1 MEESLAPAA
10 SVVEVARRHDVHPNL
25 LTVWRRQAR
34 AGAFVCEPEPPATE
48 RDDEIRFAAVAIAP
62 EQQGLTAPSGSCGA
76 IEIEFAGGA
85 RLRITG
91 TVDPMML
98 EATLAAL
105 TKGSR
110 RR

>member
-10 SVVEVARRHDVHPNL
+10 SVAEVARRHDVHPNL
-25 LTVWRRQAR
+25 LAVWRRQAR
-34 AGAFVCEPEPPATE
+34 TGAFVCEAELATG
-48 RDDEIRFAAVAIAP
+48 RDGEVHFAAVAIAP
-62 EQQGLTAPSGSCGA
+62 EQQALTAPSGSFGA

-91 TVDPMML
+91 SVDPTVL
-98 EATLAAL
+98 QATLAAL